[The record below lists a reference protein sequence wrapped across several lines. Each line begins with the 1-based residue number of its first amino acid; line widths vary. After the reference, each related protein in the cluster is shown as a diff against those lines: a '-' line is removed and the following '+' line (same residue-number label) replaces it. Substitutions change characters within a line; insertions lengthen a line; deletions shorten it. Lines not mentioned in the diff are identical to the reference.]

1 MYEANILLVDDETA
15 ILQLLTTIL
24 EKKVFSYYSCNIT
37 EMALSLTQ
45 QNDYDLIILDVMLPG
60 QSGFD
65 ICPIIR
71 QKQIVLSSS
80 SQLKH
85 LI

>member
-24 EKKVFSYYSCNIT
+24 EKKVFLILQLQHQLKWL
-37 EMALSLTQ
+37 LSLTQ

-71 QKQIVLSSS
+71 KNRLPYLLPHS
-80 SQLKH
+80 
-85 LI
+85 

>member
-1 MYEANILLVDDETA
+1 
-15 ILQLLTTIL
+15 
-24 EKKVFSYYSCNIT
+24 
-37 EMALSLTQ
+37 MALSLTQ

-71 QKQIVLSSS
+71 QKQIALSSS